1 MTFRT
6 QFERKPVKSVSG
18 DRFVITYKPQY
29 TETGALDLV
38 ESGKIDV
45 YEQIQSYRESCDLQV
60 ILQRFQNGD
69 VSALNQRLP
78 YFADVSEMPTSLS
91 GFLQLYKDA
100 ENEFANFPAE
110 LRAKFN
116 NSPTEFF
123 ASLDS
128 DRFDKAVN
136 EYISE
141 KAPVINNDVAKEV
154 PADVPQPE

>member
-1 MTFRT
+1 MNFRT

-18 DRFVITYKPQY
+18 DRFVVTYKPQY

-45 YEQIQSYRESCDLQV
+45 YDQIQSYRESCDLQV
-60 ILQRFQNGD
+60 ILERFRNGD

-78 YFADVSEMPTSLS
+78 YFADVSEMPMSLS

-128 DRFDKAVN
+128 DRFVKAVG
-136 EYISE
+136 EFMAERSV
-141 KAPVINNDVAKEV
+141 ANNDVAKEV
-154 PADVPQPE
+154 PVDVSQSE